1 MVKRDISARNLG
13 GKEGSPFLLKK
24 EEWVKIQ
31 KYTGDGAYLPVNVK
45 EMRKA
50 LALDNAVS
58 LPDFG
63 ELYTVN
69 TSIKDHCT
77 NWNDTT
83 YRGILDVAHQIVNYS
98 GRAKVYY
105 APLLELLP
113 DILEGDNEALEK
125 FQKICKKLASEAKE
139 FGDHAGTLA
148 EAVGK
153 FATDTAAD
161 YTNLITVKVK
171 YDKLYGENSQVVKDL
186 RTEVDK
192 LRKELEQYTDE
203 FEDYESQSWLS
214 LLLGPVFG
222 FILKGILD
230 STKGKM
236 LQAQIEATK
245 QKIEATDATIQRNV
259 YLMSLLDKADVGTD
273 KTQKQIEEALPV
285 IDKIK
290 GIWNSLN
297 ADLLALSEITME
309 DIHDDPEFAD
319 LGIEFAISQWV
330 TVGEQANDFRV
341 NADVGFIVDQY
352 IA

>member
-13 GKEGSPFLLKK
+13 GKEDSPFLLKK

-31 KYTGDGAYLPVNVK
+31 KYTGDGAYLPVNVN

-50 LALDNAVS
+50 LVLDNSAE

-69 TSIKDHCT
+69 TSIKNHCT
-77 NWNDTT
+77 NWNGTT
-83 YRGILDVAHQIVNYS
+83 YRGILDVAHQIVEYS

-105 APLLELLP
+105 APLLVYLP
-113 DILEGDNEALEK
+113 DILEGDTVALEK
-125 FQKICKKLASEAKE
+125 FQKICKKLASEAEE

-148 EAVGK
+148 GAVGK
-153 FATDTAAD
+153 FATDTASD
-161 YTNLITVKVK
+161 YKKLITVKGK
-171 YDKLYGENSQVVKDL
+171 YDALYGKNSEEEIKL
-186 RTEVDK
+186 RDEVDN

-236 LQAQIEATK
+236 LQAKIEATK
-245 QKIEATDATIQRNV
+245 QKIEATDAIIQRNV

-273 KTQKQIEEALPV
+273 RTEKQIKEALPV

-290 GIWNSLN
+290 GIWNSLHF
-297 ADLLALSEITME
+297 DLLALSIITMQ

-319 LGIEFAISQWV
+319 LGIDFAILQWEK
-330 TVGEQANDFRV
+330 VGKQADDFRV
-341 NADVGFIVDQY
+341 NADVDFIVDQY